1 MTATNRRA
9 GSTTAASALILMVIV
24 MFVLFAGTAWAGD
37 QRLTAREVVA
47 RIQQQVGVPWQSDTV
62 DTFKAGNP
70 DVPVT
75 GIAVTMMATLDVLQ
89 RAAAAGDNLIIT
101 HEPTFFDHL
110 DVSDQLP
117 EKDNDPVLM
126 EKRQFIEKNGL
137 VIWRFHDHW
146 HARHPDGIEAG
157 MVHALGWEKFQN
169 AQNPYLFDIPEISL
183 EQLASDIKRKLGIHV
198 VRVVGN
204 PDLRITKLALAP
216 GASGLT
222 THAKALEMNG
232 VQALVIGEAQEW
244 ETVEYV
250 ADAVSEGK
258 QKSLIILSHIPSEQ
272 AGMEECTR
280 WLKTFV
286 TGVPIQFIPAREP
299 FWGAK

>member
-1 MTATNRRA
+1 MPIIRTRITSNTIIL
-9 GSTTAASALILMVIV
+9 TTIILLTTSA
-24 MFVLFAGTAWAGD
+24 FARD
-37 QRLTAREVVA
+37 QPLTAREVIA

-70 DVPVT
+70 DTPVT
-75 GIAVTMMATLDVLQ
+75 GIAVTMMATLEVLQ
-89 RAAAAGDNLIIT
+89 RAVAVGDNLIIT

-110 DVSDQLP
+110 DNANQLP
-117 EKDNDPVLM
+117 EKDNDPVLV
-126 EKRQFIEKNGL
+126 EKRQFIEKHGL

-146 HARHPDGIEAG
+146 HARTPDGIEAG
-157 MVHALGWEKFQN
+157 MVHALGWEKFQDAHN
-169 AQNPYLFDIPEISL
+169 QYLFNMPETSL
-183 EQLASDIKRKLGIHV
+183 ETLASEIKRKLGIHV
-198 VRVVGN
+198 MRVVGD
-204 PDLRITKLALAP
+204 PDLRITKLAMAP
-216 GASGLT
+216 GAAGF
-222 THAKALEMNG
+222 THHAEALEMTG

-258 QKSLIILSHIPSEQ
+258 QKSLIILGHIPSEQ

-286 TGVPIQFIPAREP
+286 TGVPIQFVPAREP
-299 FWGAK
+299 FWSPKP

>member
-1 MTATNRRA
+1 MTVTNKRIRSNTMALLTVVLLA
-9 GSTTAASALILMVIV
+9 GAAM
-24 MFVLFAGTAWAGD
+24 AGN
-37 QRLTAREVVA
+37 QPLTARQIVA

-70 DVPVT
+70 DTPIK

-110 DVSDQLP
+110 DISDQLP
-117 EKDNDPVLM
+117 QKDNDPVLA
-126 EKRQFIEKNGL
+126 EKRDFIAKHGL

-157 MVHALGWEKFQN
+157 MVHALGWEKFQDAN
-169 AQNPYLFDIPEISL
+169 NQYLFNLPETSL
-183 EQLASDIKRKLGIHV
+183 DALASAVKRKLGIHI
-198 VRVVGN
+198 VRVVGD
-204 PDLRITKLALAP
+204 PDLRITRLAFAP
-216 GASGLT
+216 GAAGLT
-222 THAKALEMNG
+222 RHAEALEMPG
-232 VQALVIGEAQEW
+232 VQALMIGEAQEW

-258 QKSLIILSHIPSEQ
+258 QKSLIILGHIPSEQ

-286 TGVPIQFIPAREP
+286 TAVPIQFIPAREP
-299 FWGAK
+299 FWSPKP

>member
-1 MTATNRRA
+1 MKAPHRRTKSFVIA
-9 GSTTAASALILMVIV
+9 LAIVALAIVALVTPAARAR
-24 MFVLFAGTAWAGD
+24 D
-37 QRLTAREVVA
+37 PQLTAREVVA

-70 DVPVT
+70 DTPVT

-89 RAAAAGDNLIIT
+89 RAAAAGDNLVIT

-110 DVSDQLP
+110 DKADDLP
-117 EKDNDPVLM
+117 EKEDDPVLAA
-126 EKRQFIEKNGL
+126 KRQFIERHGL
-137 VIWRFHDHW
+137 VVWRFHDHW

-157 MVHALGWEKFQN
+157 MVHALGWEKFQDPGN
-169 AQNPYLFDIPEISL
+169 QYLFNIPETSL
-183 EQLASDIKRKLGIHV
+183 NALASEIKRKLQIHV

-204 PDLRITKLALAP
+204 PDQRITRLAMAP
-216 GASGLT
+216 GAAGFAH
-222 THAKALEMNG
+222 HAKALEMPG
-232 VQALVIGEAQEW
+232 VQSLVIGEAQEW

-258 QKSLIILSHIPSEQ
+258 QESLIILSHIPSEQ

-286 TGVPIQFIPAREP
+286 TEVPIQFVAAREP
-299 FWGAK
+299 FWSAKP